1 MADAKIEREKKTK
14 ATSRTSFKP
23 RIVDSSALIE
33 EEKKMKGRKKK
44 TAAGWLQ
51 RDLPAVRLL
60 QIG

>member
-1 MADAKIEREKKTK
+1 MADAKIEREKKKTK

-33 EEKKMKGRKKK
+33 GRKKNP
-44 TAAGWLQ
+44 AAGWLQ

>member
-44 TAAGWLQ
+44 RQRAGC
-51 RDLPAVRLL
+51 RGICRL
-60 QIG
+60 